1 MPLSTTGLNDVGAA
15 TLVTAIPTSVTIS
28 GMTEIISVTV
38 RRTNSTQ
45 IEAKKSNGDIAAI
58 AYGGEK
64 FEFEAEGYTTATEVA
79 ELAGATWTA
88 FGLTGRLM
96 STEVVA
102 SNEDFVKVR
111 VSGIGI
117 PINA

>member
-1 MPLSTTGLNDVGAA
+1 MPLSTAGLSAGSQL
-15 TLVTAIPTSVTIS
+15 TTAITGVTIS

-38 RRTNSTQ
+38 RRVNSTQ

-64 FEFEAEGYTTATEVA
+64 FEFEAEGYTTATAVA
-79 ELAGATWTA
+79 SLSGATWSA
-88 FGLTGRLM
+88 FGLNGRLM
-96 STEVVA
+96 STEIVA

-117 PINA
+117 PGGT